1 MSPRAL
7 ARGLLVGEAVLLL
20 AATLLALPH
29 VQAVPPALAAVPI
42 LAYGWLGAR
51 IAERAP
57 RNRIGWLLSAAAS
70 SAALFLFLR
79 SYTYFGIEHGA
90 SPLPLTR
97 PLAWLFVL
105 LPLPVILPAFPLV
118 FLSFPTGRVPSIRW
132 RPAAVLAPAAGLTLL
147 FAFLSKPAMV
157 GGDALGLRG
166 PGWTRSVTWWD
177 GAGGGAVALF
187 TLAVLAGLAALTYR
201 TRRGPVADRP
211 VIRGLLFTLLAM
223 VASLPFSVF
232 LGWLGWTVMFLV
244 NFTAIVFV
252 IPLALA
258 VALLRHGLY
267 EYELGVRKTIAAGI
281 LVLSIVGV
289 FLFLLLFLS
298 QSLGLGRRTPGWAI
312 FAFALVIGLSVPFV
326 ARRARRFADRVVYG
340 DRATPYEVLS
350 EFADRLGDTYSR
362 DDVLPR
368 MTQLVAA
375 GTGATVA
382 RVWLLVD
389 RELRAIQVWPNDA
402 PPAASLRLAGEA
414 LPDFGEATIGF
425 PVRHQGEL
433 LGAIAVSMPPND
445 PMNAKKEKLV
455 RDLAGQA
462 GLVLRNV
469 RLVEDLRES
478 RRRIVTAQDERARA
492 LERDIHDGAQQQLV
506 ALAVKMRLA
515 HGLVKRDPDKAETIL
530 SELQSE
536 SNDALANL
544 RDLARGIY
552 PPLLADKGLV
562 AALEAQTRKTPVTV
576 AVLANGIPRFSA
588 EVEAAVYFCC
598 LEALQNVAKY
608 AGASKA
614 SIRLTATDRELAFGV
629 SDDGVGFDATELP
642 RGTGLQNMADRV
654 EALGGT
660 LEVRSAPGRG
670 TTVSGRV
677 PAQPA
682 TAAAQA
688 DSSRSG
694 ENTDLGM

>member
-312 FAFALVIGLSVPFV
+312 FAFA
-326 ARRARRFADRVVYG
+326 
-340 DRATPYEVLS
+340 
-350 EFADRLGDTYSR
+350 DRLGDTYSL